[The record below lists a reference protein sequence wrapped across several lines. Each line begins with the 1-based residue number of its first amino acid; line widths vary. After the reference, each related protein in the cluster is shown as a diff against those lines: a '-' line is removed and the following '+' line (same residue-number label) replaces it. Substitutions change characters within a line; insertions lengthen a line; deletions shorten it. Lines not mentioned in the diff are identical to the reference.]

1 MPNTIEH
8 ANNNA
13 GAHSEKGYYNTNST
27 ETTSGL
33 NNVARYT
40 CNNKIG
46 NNGTSESE
54 EVGINDARN
63 AYTALYTA
71 YTTNPNKSTNVASI
85 TPTLDGICSTTGNC
99 PHKSS
104 TLNFASP
111 NVLAYTAGANSA
123 GNMVTV
129 EDLKFYLDD
138 CGARI
143 REYDNK
149 HISDGNAS
157 YATVKNNSINFR
169 DVSYNSLLKTRSDL
183 DNKMNEILGNNK
195 NSILYE
201 KQSELDASVYS
212 TLLWTVMVTSLL
224 YYVFT
229 KI

>member
-1 MPNTIEH
+1 MPNTIEY
-8 ANNNA
+8 AKDNA
-13 GAHSEKGYYNTNST
+13 GAHSERGYYSS
-27 ETTSGL
+27 SGL
-33 NNVARYT
+33 NNVSRYT

-46 NNGTSESE
+46 NGTNEPE
-54 EVGINDARN
+54 EVSIEQARK
-63 AYTALYTA
+63 AYTALYTT
-71 YTTNPNKSTNVASI
+71 YTTNSDKTATVNSI
-85 TPTLDGICSTTGNC
+85 PEEDLNCSSTTVNGIRAANC
-99 PHKSS
+99 PHKVIIGG
-104 TLNFASP
+104 TNT
-111 NVLAYTAGANSA
+111 NVLAYTAGATPT
-123 GNMVTV
+123 GNRVTV
-129 EDLKFYLDD
+129 KDLKFYLDD

-143 REYDNK
+143 RDYDNK
-149 HISDGNAS
+149 HISDGSAS